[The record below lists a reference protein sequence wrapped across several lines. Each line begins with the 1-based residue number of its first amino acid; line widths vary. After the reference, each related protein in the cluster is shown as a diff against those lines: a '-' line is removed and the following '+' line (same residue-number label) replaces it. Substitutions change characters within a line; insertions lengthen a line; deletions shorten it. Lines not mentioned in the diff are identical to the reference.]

1 MLTAPQRRILQSENR
16 TALWRYIVKTRA
28 NKPRLSSF
36 RVSELYFQRVQALP
50 TFRCCCTLLVQHVSA
65 CWRRIV
71 APFVWYT
78 LYVLQYAFS
87 SLVWA
92 GSSERRNFSSSYF
105 CTSVFESWK
114 TKFVRVVR
122 RDNAKR
128 LTPGLFSFSFPS
140 PDALYH
146 FFWIFRRLRSSL
158 TNAMCAFLKRPR
170 VIGFVLL
177 WSTTV
182 PIVAFRLSKTKV

>member
-1 MLTAPQRRILQSENR
+1 MAIVDDRRRLFIREQESNTNQDAEYICKIYHGAFFSCRAVRFEAVLDDFAFNKTSTHRGITQNMLTAPQRRILQSENR

-87 SLVWA
+87 SLV
-92 GSSERRNFSSSYF
+92 
-105 CTSVFESWK
+105 
-114 TKFVRVVR
+114 
-122 RDNAKR
+122 
-128 LTPGLFSFSFPS
+128 
-140 PDALYH
+140 
-146 FFWIFRRLRSSL
+146 
-158 TNAMCAFLKRPR
+158 
-170 VIGFVLL
+170 
-177 WSTTV
+177 
-182 PIVAFRLSKTKV
+182 